1 MTKKILP
8 LLLVWGLIVF
18 VWSGYRYFFRN
29 PEWLEEI
36 IFKPLVFIVPVI
48 MFTHFRTRDSQVL
61 LGTGKNWNLIFK
73 WGVLFGLLLVGESLL
88 IWFLKGKTI
97 DIYKFSLP
105 FVGLQLIISLST
117 AFSEEILYRGFLLER
132 MDKIFK
138 SHILNNII
146 VAVLFSAAHLMMGIA
161 ILNYRG
167 QELVSYQWLMFIL
180 GFANGFIYQ
189 ETRSTVAS
197 TITHTLWNF
206 SNTFFII

>member
-29 PEWLEEI
+29 PEWIEEI

-138 SHILNNII
+138 SHIFQIEFN
-146 VAVLFSAAHLMMGIA
+146 
-161 ILNYRG
+161 
-167 QELVSYQWLMFIL
+167 
-180 GFANGFIYQ
+180 
-189 ETRSTVAS
+189 
-197 TITHTLWNF
+197 
-206 SNTFFII
+206 